1 MKLGN
6 SNGNNKGK
14 KYLRKSEVDL
24 VYAFKADEF
33 NTWMTDNY
41 LKVMQF
47 LKEKNIYEADVFS
60 DTYEKIYEKIF
71 YSDMIG
77 NDYRGYF
84 QRAYYTN
91 YINSRVQ
98 NNRYIELWENYDKD
112 DVDSEYFAE
121 MEAKQTKLEND
132 IMEYI
137 YLNYS
142 IREYEIFRMY
152 INLKPAINYHS
163 LAEITGMKY
172 HHIQSI
178 VAKIKSDVQRNK
190 AFSMRRNE
198 LA

>member
-1 MKLGN
+1 MRLGN

-14 KYLRKSEVDL
+14 KYLRKAEVDL
-24 VYAFKADEF
+24 VYAMKADEF
-33 NTWMTDNY
+33 NSWMTDHY
-41 LKVMQF
+41 HQVMQF
-47 LKEKNIYEADVFS
+47 LKDKNIYEADVFS
-60 DTYEKIYEKIF
+60 DTYEKMYEKIF
-71 YSDMIG
+71 YSGMIG
-77 NDYRGYF
+77 DDYRGYF

-91 YINSRVQ
+91 YINNRVQ

-112 DVDSEYFAE
+112 DLDNEYFAE
-121 MEAKQTKLEND
+121 LEAKHSQLEKD

-137 YLNYS
+137 YLNYR
-142 IREYEIFRMY
+142 IREYEIFKMY

-190 AFSMRRNE
+190 EFALRRNE
-198 LA
+198 L